1 MSCARPEEASLPTF
15 LSKYQINTSPHFY
28 FHHIINEEEATLT
41 VEVTGANLSH
51 IFTHSRAKQLMSASV
66 IKSSLDRKT
75 VGFSTLAHGANRHIM
90 AWAESGH
97 GSGCIGDVLDADA
110 PVLHNTLW
118 TRRTIHM
125 GTILGLA
132 MARPFDK
139 MGGIRGVNHDDLKG
153 VFLGAHVEAK
163 LAVHAVCLM
172 LRHFKVVKDLNNITV
187 DDLQA
192 LQEVKFKNGEKP
204 AFEIYFSRKNCA
216 PCGNLV
222 LRLVEMTGI
231 DIKLNWRHR
240 LTRMVYNQPSRAV
253 QKKARRHAI
262 LIEDDQAVDFEDFVI
277 IEDDDVSDVETVE
290 GSSPDK
296 AVDLTRDATSRRS
309 IDENAFFEEMQS
321 YVMKV
326 DGPSS
331 AAVDAPL
338 PRQRWLTQVQRDAEA
353 RDIPKPFPPTPVM
366 KLPEELATNI
376 ATRLRMRLERQNA
389 ERKEAARLSG
399 VRERPPAPYSSMT
412 DTPSHPSLSFHG
424 LRKPIDEVTECTPK
438 PTRRQRQARFADML
452 PKIGVFD
459 TPDQTHRGNKF
470 KHSVFDEENN
480 EEEDSVADDTPT
492 RGVRKAVILTAG
504 GGSEGDIPPF

>member
-1 MSCARPEEASLPTF
+1 
-15 LSKYQINTSPHFY
+15 
-28 FHHIINEEEATLT
+28 
-41 VEVTGANLSH
+41 
-51 IFTHSRAKQLMSASV
+51 
-66 IKSSLDRKT
+66 
-75 VGFSTLAHGANRHIM
+75 M

-97 GSGCIGDVLDADA
+97 GSGRTGDVLDADA

-125 GTILGLA
+125 GTMLGLT

-172 LRHFKVVKDLNNITV
+172 LRHFKIAKDLNNITIAE
-187 DDLQA
+187 LQA
-192 LQEVKFKNGEKP
+192 LQEVKFENGEKP

-253 QKKARRHAI
+253 QKKAKRHAI

-277 IEDDDVSDVETVE
+277 IEHDDVSDVETVE
-290 GSSPDK
+290 GSTRDK
-296 AVDLTRDATSRRS
+296 AVDLTTDATSRRS
-309 IDENAFFEEMQS
+309 IDENAFFEEMES
-321 YVMKV
+321 YVMKL

-331 AAVDAPL
+331 AAVDVSL
-338 PRQRWLTQVQRDAEA
+338 PRQQSLTQRDVET

-366 KLPEELATNI
+366 TLPEELATTL
-376 ATRLRMRLERQNA
+376 ATRLRMRLERKNA

-412 DTPSHPSLSFHG
+412 DTPSHPSLSSHD
-424 LRKPIDEVTECTPK
+424 LQRPLDKATKCTPE
-438 PTRRQRQARFADML
+438 PTRRRRQSRFADML

-459 TPDQTHRGNKF
+459 TPDQTHRGHKF
-470 KHSVFDEENN
+470 KRCMFDEEEDGKE
-480 EEEDSVADDTPT
+480 EEEDSLVDDTPSK
-492 RGVRKAVILTAG
+492 GVRKAIILTAG
-504 GGSEGDIPPF
+504 DSEDDIPPF